1 MKNSKRSKI
10 ALVIGSI
17 AVACLLLASM
27 FVLLRTDDDG
37 AEITGGILLSEN
49 PDMIIFRCLSP
60 EVALSLHGF
69 SGEVILTNCQLDAR
83 LKDYDDDISRDG
95 TNFSFMAE
103 KGRDIYEL
111 TTDEKSEFKF
121 VVLGDSQGFNS
132 MLEAILSNITDYE
145 FVIHCGDM
153 TPSGLPNEFDA
164 LEAAFDV
171 SPIPIYTTP
180 GNHDVKSDDGI
191 EYRNR
196 FAPMSYSFAYSGIT
210 FAIVDSSDL
219 NISEEEIQWM
229 KEIFKDAERKIVV
242 THAPSY
248 DPFTDNHTLDLD
260 SCERFQEFVLEED
273 VDTVFTGHVHAFHY
287 QRIENTEFIITGGA
301 GASLDNGTHHYV
313 SVEVSPSSM
322 SYEKTDIDFGQMG
335 DFISITGKDGTVVN
349 LTYEDLELM
358 TQVHMYSSY
367 ENAYGNIG
375 GQGDYT
381 GILISDLLAHV
392 GGMEEGD
399 LLRIGSVDT
408 YYQDFGYL
416 NVYPDETW
424 LELQGFMVV
433 AMAYDDLYAPDWQD
447 GPRLAML
454 PDDGLY
460 SNSDCEMTS
469 YEGQGYDINTS
480 AGARWVRNVV
490 NITILDGA

>member
-1 MKNSKRSKI
+1 MINSKRSKI

-17 AVACLLLASM
+17 AIACLLSASM
-27 FVLLRTDDDG
+27 TVFLRADEG
-37 AEITGGILLSEN
+37 AEITGGTLLSEN
-49 PDMIIFRCLSP
+49 SNKIIFRCLSP
-60 EVALSLHGF
+60 EVTLSLHGF
-69 SGEVILTNCQLDAR
+69 SGEVILTNCHPDAQII
-83 LKDYDDDISRDG
+83 DYDDTISRDG
-95 TNFSFMAE
+95 TNVSFMAE
-103 KGRDIYEL
+103 KGRDRYEL

-132 MLEAILSNITDYE
+132 MLETILSDIADYE

-153 TPSGLPNEFDA
+153 TPSGLPKEFDA

-180 GNHDVKSDDGI
+180 GNHDIKSDEGI
-191 EYRNR
+191 DYQKR

-229 KEIFKDAERKIVV
+229 REIFKNAERKVVV

-260 SCERFQEFVLEED
+260 SCERFQEFVLEDE
-273 VDTVFTGHVHAFHY
+273 VDAVFTGHVHAFHY
-287 QRIENTEFIITGGA
+287 QKIENTAFIITGGA

-313 SVEVSPSSM
+313 SVEVSSSSI
-322 SYEKTDIDFGQMG
+322 SYEKTDIDFGLMG

-349 LTYEDLELM
+349 LTYEDLGQM
-358 TQVHMYSSY
+358 TQIHKYSSY

-381 GILISDLLAHV
+381 GILISDLLAQV

-399 LLRIGSVDT
+399 LLRIESIDT

-416 NVYPDETW
+416 NVYPSETW
-424 LELQGFMVV
+424 LELQGFMVI
-433 AMAYDDLYAPDWQD
+433 AIAYDDLSAPEWQD

-460 SNSDCEMTS
+460 SNSDCELTS
-469 YEGQGYDINTS
+469 YEGQGYDINAS
-480 AGARWVRNVV
+480 AGARWVSNVV
-490 NITILDGA
+490 SITILDGA